1 MACRLSAAICLTF
14 SVIAADP
21 LNAQALNP
29 EENAIKQRLIEYYEH
44 RSKGDATLPT
54 FFHEDVDMRLSSTA
68 TTIQNGRVAVLQR
81 FREAVGQPP
90 PRLQIQKITFLT
102 DTLALVDGTLETD
115 AKGGTTSYSFYVM
128 VKQGGVWRFRAIRSY
143 QLPTPK

>member
-1 MACRLSAAICLTF
+1 MACRLSVVICFTCA
-14 SVIAADP
+14 VIAADR
-21 LNAQALNP
+21 LNAQALNA
-29 EENAIKQRLIEYYEH
+29 EENAIKQRFVEYYEH

-68 TTIQNGRVAVLQR
+68 TTIQIGRAAVLQR
-81 FREAVGQPP
+81 LRQAVGQPP
-90 PRLQIQKITFLT
+90 PRQQIQKITLLT

-115 AKGGTTSYSFYVM
+115 VNGGTTSYSFYVM
-128 VKQGGVWRFRAIRSY
+128 VKQGGMWRFRAIRSY

>member
-1 MACRLSAAICLTF
+1 MSCRHFSAICLTVA
-14 SVIAADP
+14 VIATG

-44 RSKGDATLPT
+44 RSKGDAILPT

-68 TTIQNGRVAVLQR
+68 ITIQNGRAAVLER
-81 FREAVGQPP
+81 FRSAVGQPP
-90 PRLQIQKITFLT
+90 PRLQIQKTTFLT
-102 DTLALVDGTLETD
+102 DTLALVDATLETD
-115 AKGGTTSYSFYVM
+115 VNGGTTSYSFYVM
-128 VKQGGVWRFRAIRSY
+128 VKQGGVWRFRAMRSY